1 MQSSTSQ
8 SVLIALL
15 AMGLGFSFASTP
27 AIGYPGSGA
36 TGAARNP
43 IVSAGG
49 TVSGSSV
56 VPLLLA
62 PPDQDIVITDV
73 VLGARDHG
81 YSCMAQAQV
90 SITDGAT
97 VLGSFAIALS
107 TQHSDYTTYDSHVTA
122 RLESGMLIRAG
133 MPVELQIHH
142 TGGAYCD
149 GGLMEIDYTVS
160 GYLSQP

>member
-1 MQSSTSQ
+1 MQPSTSQ
-8 SVLIALL
+8 SILIAVL
-15 AMGLGFSFASTP
+15 AMGLGFSLASSP
-27 AIGYPGSGA
+27 AIGYPATGA
-36 TGAARNP
+36 TGADRNP

-56 VPLLLA
+56 VPILTA
-62 PPDQDIVITDV
+62 PADQDIVITDV
-73 VLGARDHG
+73 ILGARDH

-97 VLGSFAIALS
+97 VLGSFAIGLN
-107 TQHSDYTTYDSHVTA
+107 TQRPDYTIYKPHVAA
-122 RLESGMLIRAG
+122 RLESGILIQAG

-142 TGGAYCD
+142 TGGLHCD

-160 GYLSQP
+160 GYLAQP

>member
-15 AMGLGFSFASTP
+15 AMGLGFSFASAP